1 MYSID
6 LVGTAMPAVPTLEKC
21 NRTLV
26 LGMGNPILGDDGV
39 GVRVAA
45 EVLDALPAD
54 APVDVSEACVG
65 GLSLME
71 LMVGYERVILIDA
84 VGSEPCR
91 PGTIRRMSMT
101 DLALLG
107 STQHVASTH
116 DTNLVTALNAGR
128 QMSLS
133 LPSNITIF
141 AIEAK
146 NVLEF
151 GEELTPEVAG
161 AIPAAVR
168 AVLAELAC
176 RDTDTN
182 INKGE

>member
-1 MYSID
+1 MCRID
-6 LVGTAMPAVPTLEKC
+6 LVGTTMPAVPTFENC

-26 LGMGNPILGDDGV
+26 LGMGNPILGDDGA

-45 EVLDALPAD
+45 AVLDGLPAD
-54 APVDVSEACVG
+54 APIDVSEACVG

-71 LMVGYERVILIDA
+71 LMVGYEHVILID
-84 VGSEPCR
+84 VIRLNPCR
-91 PGTIRRMSMT
+91 PGTIRKMSIA
-101 DLALLG
+101 DLAKMG
-107 STQHVASTH
+107 STQHVASAH
-116 DTNLVTALNAGR
+116 DANLPTALNAGR

-141 AIEAK
+141 AIEAE

-151 GEELTPEVAG
+151 GEELTPDVAD

-176 RDTDTN
+176 LDKDKY
-182 INKGE
+182 INEGE